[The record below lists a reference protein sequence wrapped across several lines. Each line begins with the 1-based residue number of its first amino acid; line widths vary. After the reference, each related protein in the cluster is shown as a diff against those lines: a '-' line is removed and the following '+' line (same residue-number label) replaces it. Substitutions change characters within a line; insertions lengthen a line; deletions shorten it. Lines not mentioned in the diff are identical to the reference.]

1 VRVPDEAGNGMAK
14 VTFSFE
20 AWEEAKV
27 ASSTIELPIVDQKSE
42 QEAAND

>member
-20 AWEEAKV
+20 KWQEGKV
-27 ASSTIELPIVDQKSE
+27 ASKKIELPIVEPTKD
-42 QEAAND
+42 EAKH